1 MSDTDKAKTDPQ
13 EQFWDQLDGHTAGM
27 LGISGADQH
36 MQPMTH
42 MSARDE
48 NALYFFTSRSS
59 DLVKILTP
67 GAIAHYTYVN
77 RDHDYHACMK
87 GNLTLSHDR
96 EKIDRFWSPVIAAWF
111 DGGKDD
117 PDLAL
122 LRLDLEDAAIWAST
136 GSGLKFGWE
145 IAKANLTTGQ
155 KPDVGTTNHVWF
167 RKAA

>member
-1 MSDTDKAKTDPQ
+1 MSDTDKARNAP
-13 EQFWDQLDGHTAGM
+13 EDQLWEQLEGHTAGM
-27 LGISGADQH
+27 LGISGAAQH

-42 MSARDE
+42 MIARDE
-48 NALYFFTSRSS
+48 NALYFFSS
-59 DLVKILTP
+59 KSSELVQALSP

-87 GNLTLSHDR
+87 GNLTLSSDR
-96 EKIDRFWSPVIAAWF
+96 SKIDDYWSPVVAAWF

-136 GSGLKFGWE
+136 GSGIKFGWE
-145 IAKANLTTGQ
+145 IAKANMTTGE
-155 KPDVGTTNHVWF
+155 KPDVGVTNHVFF
-167 RKAA
+167 RTAA